1 MLNNLLKIRSNI
13 FLIILIFIL
22 STTSVYSK
30 NGRGELKMN
39 SKVLENFIDYITG
52 VGMDKVGYKKGTPH
66 YFAINNE
73 GNASYYFF
81 CPLKYSNDCDS
92 SDWAKVRRECSK
104 RSKDF
109 GSKKCSIFANKR
121 KIVWN
126 SINYKFPKKPTR
138 EEVIK
143 ALKEYGFIDELT
155 AEMENVETFD
165 KTNPDLI
172 EKIKGLQKLLD
183 QGAITQADFNKA
195 KKKLLS
201 N

>member
-30 NGRGELKMN
+30 NGRGDLKMN
-39 SKVLENFIDYITG
+39 SKVLEHFIKYITG
-52 VGMDKVGYKKGTPH
+52 VGMDKIGYKKGTPQ
-66 YFAINNE
+66 YFATNNE
-73 GNASYYFF
+73 GTVSYYYF
-81 CPLKYSNDCDS
+81 CPLKYSNNCKDD
-92 SDWAKVRRECSK
+92 DWIKVRRECSK

-109 GSKKCSIFANKR
+109 GGKKCSIFANKR

-126 SINYKFPKKPTR
+126 SINYKFAKKPSR

-172 EKIKGLQKLLD
+172 KKIKGLQKLLD
-183 QGAITQADFNKA
+183 QGAITQADFDKA

>member
-13 FLIILIFIL
+13 FLTILIFIL

-30 NGRGELKMN
+30 NGRGDLKMN
-39 SKVLENFIDYITG
+39 LNVLENFIDYITG
-52 VGMDKVGYKKGTPH
+52 VGIDKVSLRKGTPL

-73 GNASYYFF
+73 GNASYYTF
-81 CPLKYSNDCDS
+81 CPLKYSDNCNDERS
-92 SDWAKVRRECSK
+92 KVRRECSK
-104 RSKDF
+104 RSKDLS
-109 GSKKCSIFANKR
+109 GTKCAIFAKKR

-126 SINYKFPKKPTR
+126 SINYKFPKKPSR
-138 EEVIK
+138 EEVIRT
-143 ALKEYGFIDELT
+143 LKEYGFIDELT
-155 AEMENVETFD
+155 AEMKNVETFD

-183 QGAITQADFNKA
+183 QGAITQADFDKA